1 MSNNNL
7 ANISAFESLQNNQHA
22 KTGMSSMSVFNTYDR
37 NAITGAIAAYKKIIN
52 DIDTEEDDESA
63 MNKYFKTH
71 AKTVEVFKKEYK
83 KLEEQSKKEP
93 DNDTLKKERDEYNR
107 YYNDIVSVPAKI
119 RGQMKVGVPFF
130 R

>member
-7 ANISAFESLQNNQHA
+7 ADISAFESLQNNQNA

-37 NAITGAIAAYKKIIN
+37 NAITSAITAYKKIVN
-52 DIDTEEDDESA
+52 DIDAGEDDESA

-93 DNDTLKKERDEYNR
+93 DNDTLKKDRDEYNR
-107 YYNDIVSVPAKI
+107 DYNDIVSVPAKI
-119 RGQMKVGVPFF
+119 NGQMKVGVPF
-130 R
+130 